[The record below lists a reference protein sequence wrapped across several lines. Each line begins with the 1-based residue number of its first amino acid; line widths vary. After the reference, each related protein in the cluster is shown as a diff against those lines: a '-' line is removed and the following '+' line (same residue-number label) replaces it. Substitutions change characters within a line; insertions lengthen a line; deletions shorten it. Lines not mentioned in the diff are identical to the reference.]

1 MLRPL
6 VDDYLQVL
14 HLERGLSQNTIS
26 AYSDDLTDFLKLSSA
41 KSTVDIT
48 SRTVS
53 RYLTSLTSSGKKP
66 ASVARKLSSVRR
78 FLAWLVESGKLT
90 VNPMQGVS
98 SPKLSRYHPHY
109 LSVREIESIFKLI
122 DTKAREGLRDK
133 MIFELL
139 YGCGLRIS
147 ELLSLKHADLEL
159 ASGFI
164 RVTGKGGKQRLVPFG
179 DLARDAITSY
189 RDYQE
194 TALAGKGKLPS
205 LVLVN
210 NRGVKMSRVGLWKI
224 VRKWVTKAGIKKA
237 VSPHTF
243 RHSFATHML
252 EGGADLRVVQEM
264 LGHADISTTQI
275 YTHVDREYLVDEHRR
290 YHPREM
296 GRIKGRN
303 MSAPSAPVP
312 SRRKTKRDR
321 D

>member
-1 MLRPL
+1 MMKVL

-14 HLERGLSQNTIS
+14 RLERGLSQNTIS
-26 AYSDDLTDFLKLSSA
+26 AYNDDLKDFITLSGA
-41 KSTVDIT
+41 KDASDVT
-48 SRTVS
+48 SRAVS
-53 RYLTSLTSSGKKP
+53 RYLTSLTSSGKRP
-66 ASVARKLSSVRR
+66 ATIARKLSSIRR
-78 FLAWLVESGKLT
+78 FLAWLVDGGKLSS
-90 VNPMQGVS
+90 NPMQGIS

-109 LSVREIESIFKLI
+109 LSVREIESIFKAI
-122 DTKAREGLRDK
+122 DTTARDGLRDK

-147 ELLSLKHADLEL
+147 ELLTLKHADIEM
-159 ASGFI
+159 AAGFL
-164 RVTGKGGKQRLVPFG
+164 RVTGKGGKQRLVPLG
-179 DLARDAITSY
+179 DLARDAVASY
-189 RDYQE
+189 RDAQE
-194 TALAGKGKLPS
+194 AALAGKGHPPS

-224 VRKWVTKAGIKKA
+224 VRKWVQKAGILKA
-237 VSPHTF
+237 VTPHTF

-303 MSAPSAPVP
+303 LPASPAAVSLRRAP
-312 SRRKTKRDR
+312 KRDKS
-321 D
+321 

>member
-1 MLRPL
+1 MLKSL

-14 HLERGLSQNTIS
+14 RLERGLSQNTLS
-26 AYSDDLTDFLKLSSA
+26 AYDDDLRDFLNLSET
-41 KSTVDIT
+41 KVTKDIT
-48 SRTVS
+48 ARAVS
-53 RYLTSLTSSGKKP
+53 KYLTSLTTSGKRP
-66 ASVARKLSSVRR
+66 ATIARKLSSIRR
-78 FLAWLVESGKLT
+78 FLGWLVESGKLSS
-90 VNPMQGVS
+90 NPMQGIS

-109 LSVREIESIFKLI
+109 LSVREIESIFKVI
-122 DTKAREGLRDK
+122 DVCAREGLRDK

-147 ELLSLKHADLEL
+147 ELLNLKHADLEM
-159 ASGFI
+159 ASGFL
-164 RVTGKGGKQRLVPFG
+164 RVTGKGGKQRLVPLG
-179 DLARDAITSY
+179 DLARDSISSY
-189 RDYQE
+189 RDAQE

-210 NRGVKMSRVGLWKI
+210 NRGAKMSRVGLWKT
-224 VRKWVTKAGIKKA
+224 VRKWVRKAGIDKA

-303 MSAPSAPVP
+303 MPAAPAAVSP
-312 SRRKTKRDR
+312 RRKAKGGKP
-321 D
+321 